1 MMGSPNDEFW
11 PEFPSLPNASIL
23 RWKNKGP
30 PKIFK
35 MFPVN
40 SFSGGQSYLDSNG
53 FDLLRGLLTLDP
65 KKRLSADG
73 ALNHAYFREAVE
85 MRKPS
90 FDAFCG

>member
-1 MMGSPNDEFW
+1 MNSGLN
-11 PEFPSLPNASIL
+11 SLPCPMLVYCDGKIRVRQQYSRRFQSI
-23 RWKNKGP
+23 R
-30 PKIFK
+30 FR
-35 MFPVN
+35 
-40 SFSGGQSYLDSNG
+40 GGQSYLDSNG